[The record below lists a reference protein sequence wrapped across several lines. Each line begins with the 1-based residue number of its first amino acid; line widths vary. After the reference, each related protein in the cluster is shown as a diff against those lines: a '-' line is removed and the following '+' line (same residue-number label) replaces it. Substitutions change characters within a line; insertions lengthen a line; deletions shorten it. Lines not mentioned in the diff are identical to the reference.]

1 MSSGT
6 IVREG
11 ESEERSRLGG
21 GGEHHELEVT
31 SCHLSG
37 NIQQVVEMLEE
48 SSREVD
54 RPDVNLS
61 FISLGDS

>member
-11 ESEERSRLGG
+11 ESEERSRLR
-21 GGEHHELEVT
+21 GEEQLEVT